1 MTADQHTEAL
11 RALAEDYPDVPTVQI
26 EGYLDDANRTILR
39 ATGTSDLIAAEN
51 LTRLR
56 IDMLRHAGRAR

>member
-1 MTADQHTEAL
+1 MTTSQHTEAV
-11 RALAEDYPDVPTVQI
+11 RALSEDYPDVPTVQI

-39 ATGTSDLIAAEN
+39 ATGKSDLIAAEN

-56 IDMLRHAGRAR
+56 IDVLRHAGRAR